1 MQAYTED
8 MYFRLGLQ
16 EPWTSGSLRFDLRL
30 RVQART
36 PCFDSKLEL
45 QVLT

>member
-8 MYFRLGLQ
+8 MYFRFGLQ
-16 EPWTSGSLRFDLRL
+16 EPWIAGALRSDLRL
-30 RVQART
+30 RVQTRT

-45 QVLT
+45 QV